1 MSRRKGEIPEDIFC
15 PFCGF
20 RMSLTRY
27 GYSSSGKRRYYC
39 RWCKTSFVE
48 GLEGELTAQELEE
61 LSNLIDLELRLR
73 FRHPSPDNRLQRRVA
88 LKRRH
93 LPFGEGDC
101 FTKED
106 LVKAVSKALNMSGT
120 AAEAA
125 IVRVCEE
132 LLS

>member
-20 RMSLTRY
+20 RATVTRY

-48 GLEGELTAQELEE
+48 SSDAELTDRELTE
-61 LSNLIDLELRLR
+61 LNSLIDLELQLRL
-73 FRHPSPDNRLQRRVA
+73 RHPSPDNRLQRRVA
-88 LKRRH
+88 SKRH

-101 FTKED
+101 FFKED
-106 LVKAVSKALNMSGT
+106 LVKAASKVLNISEE
-120 AAEAA
+120 EA
-125 IVRVCEE
+125 VEVLVKVCEE
-132 LLS
+132 LLKQ